1 MKLNSKI
8 RWLVVFPA
16 TIVGVIFIIVIAAVV
31 YFYPNAVFNMRTV
44 RPVVGFEYKNTL
56 ICTILYT
63 TNRGGVSGINSLP
76 SINFTSFVLTGLDTD
91 IPQVLVDGNSI
102 GGWRAIYNSDQ
113 YITVQA
119 DKSGPSTDIIG
130 LMKNNGT
137 FVRTITGLQAGDWK
151 FHYALAQKGR
161 CQ

>member
-1 MKLNSKI
+1 MKFNLKP
-8 RWLVVFPA
+8 RWSVVILSVIGGLVLIV
-16 TIVGVIFIIVIAAVV
+16 IVVGVI
-31 YFYPNAVFNMRTV
+31 YFYPNAVFSMRTV

-56 ICTILYT
+56 FCTILYS
-63 TNRGGVSGINSLP
+63 TNRGGVSGINALP
-76 SINFTSFVLTGLDTD
+76 SINFTSFTLIGLDTD
-91 IPQVLVDGNSI
+91 TPQVLVDGNSI
-102 GGWRAIYNSDQ
+102 GGWRATYDGDQ

-151 FHYALAQKGR
+151 FHYAIAQKGR